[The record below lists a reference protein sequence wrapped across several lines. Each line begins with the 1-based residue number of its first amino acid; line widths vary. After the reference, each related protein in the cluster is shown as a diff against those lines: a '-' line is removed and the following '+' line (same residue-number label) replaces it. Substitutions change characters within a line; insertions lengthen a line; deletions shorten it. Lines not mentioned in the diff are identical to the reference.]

1 MMKEIKKFYKALT
14 AIDIITWIITGLIMV
29 VVQVVELN
37 NATFRMVWSDMTRY
51 YDVHSSVSGLIQVV
65 LGLM

>member
-1 MMKEIKKFYKALT
+1 MMKEIKKIYKALT
-14 AIDIITWIITGLIMV
+14 AMDIIAWIITGLIMV

>member
-1 MMKEIKKFYKALT
+1 MTKEIKKFYKALT
-14 AIDIITWIITGLIMV
+14 AMDIITWIITGLIMV

>member
-14 AIDIITWIITGLIMV
+14 AMDIIAWIITGLIMV

-51 YDVHSSVSGLIQVV
+51 YNVHSSVSGLIQVV

>member
-1 MMKEIKKFYKALT
+1 MMKEIKKIYKALT
-14 AIDIITWIITGLIMV
+14 AMDIITWIITGLIMV
-29 VVQVVELN
+29 VVLVVELN

>member
-1 MMKEIKKFYKALT
+1 MMKEIKNFYKALT

>member
-1 MMKEIKKFYKALT
+1 MMKEIKNFYKALT

-51 YDVHSSVSGLIQVV
+51 YDVHSSVSGLIQAV

>member
-1 MMKEIKKFYKALT
+1 MTKEIKKFYKALT
-14 AIDIITWIITGLIMV
+14 AMDIITWIITGLIMV
-29 VVQVVELN
+29 VVLVVELN

>member
-1 MMKEIKKFYKALT
+1 MENEKLDFYKALT
-14 AIDIITWIITGLIMV
+14 AMDIITWIITGLIMV

>member
-14 AIDIITWIITGLIMV
+14 AMDIIAWIITGLIMV

>member
-14 AIDIITWIITGLIMV
+14 AMDIITWIITGLIMV
-29 VVQVVELN
+29 VVLVVELN

>member
-1 MMKEIKKFYKALT
+1 MMKEIKNFYKALT
-14 AIDIITWIITGLIMV
+14 AMDIITWIITGLIMV

-37 NATFRMVWSDMTRY
+37 NTTFRMVWSDMTRY

>member
-1 MMKEIKKFYKALT
+1 MMKEIKNFYKALT
-14 AIDIITWIITGLIMV
+14 AMDIITWIITGLIMV
-29 VVQVVELN
+29 VVQVLELN
-37 NATFRMVWSDMTRY
+37 NATFRMVWSDMARY

>member
-1 MMKEIKKFYKALT
+1 MMKEIKNFYKALT
-14 AIDIITWIITGLIMV
+14 AMDIITWIITGLIMV

>member
-1 MMKEIKKFYKALT
+1 MMKEIKKFCKALT
-14 AIDIITWIITGLIMV
+14 AMDIITWIITGLIMV